1 MRSSKLIRTA
11 KAGSVILSLLL
22 CGLGLTLML
31 RPSLSAAAIGIIVG
45 CVLIAFG
52 IVKLIGYY
60 SKDLYRLAF
69 QFDLAF
75 GLLLL
80 ALGLVVLLRPGLA
93 MSTLCVILGVE
104 IIADGGHIHPRIV
117 DLASRAKPQDK
128 LIGVSNGIAANGQ
141 LRKEENGLVIRNG
154 VIAGTTTTLE
164 TGWLHFARYSKMP
177 ETLTAA
183 CFTSN
188 PAHDLG
194 LITRGEIRPGKKA
207 DITFLDLKTNQVRM
221 TVIRGEIVYEAEKKA

>member
-31 RPSLSAAAIGIIVG
+31 RPGLSAAAIGIIVG

-104 IIADGGHIHPRIV
+104 IIADGLFRVQTALDARRFGLGSWWLILG
-117 DLASRAKPQDK
+117 LAVLTGALGVMMILSPAEGA
-128 LIGVSNGIAANGQ
+128 LALTALLGVSLLAEGALN
-141 LRKEENGLVIRNG
+141 LG
-154 VIAGTTTTLE
+154 VSLCAIKIM
-164 TGWLHFARYSKMP
+164 ARP
-177 ETLTAA
+177 L
-183 CFTSN
+183 
-188 PAHDLG
+188 L
-194 LITRGEIRPGKKA
+194 
-207 DITFLDLKTNQVRM
+207 
-221 TVIRGEIVYEAEKKA
+221 